1 MFESLVAAASF
12 VRFDEDGEENQLRRF
27 RFRNKFERWKIRFV
41 SLIILMHREEKKN
54 GADVSTGAPIN
65 FSLKPAD
72 LLHQLNQVTKF
83 SFVFFAF
90 IFKPTT
96 RSLQ

>member
-27 RFRNKFERWKIRFV
+27 RFRNKFERRKIRFV
-41 SLIILMHREEKKN
+41 SLIILMHREKKN

-83 SFVFFAF
+83 SFVFFGF
-90 IFKPTT
+90 IFKLTT

>member
-27 RFRNKFERWKIRFV
+27 RFRNKFERRKIRFV
-41 SLIILMHREEKKN
+41 SLIILMHREKKN
-54 GADVSTGAPIN
+54 GADVSIGAPIN